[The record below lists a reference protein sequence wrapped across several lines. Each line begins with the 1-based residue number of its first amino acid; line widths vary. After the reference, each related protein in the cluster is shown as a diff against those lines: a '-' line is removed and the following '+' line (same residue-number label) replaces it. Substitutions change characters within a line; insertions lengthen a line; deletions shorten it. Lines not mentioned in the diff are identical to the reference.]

1 MHVFIVSYCMDNFPL
16 LVHVTDDS
24 AHSVPAVYCV
34 LQDHAIED
42 SLFSAQMAPQLGCSL
57 PGPF

>member
-1 MHVFIVSYCMDNFPL
+1 MSSLYLTAWTTSHL

-34 LQDHAIED
+34 LQDHAVED
-42 SLFSAQMAPQLGCSL
+42 SLFSTQMAPQLGCSL